1 MELGKKIRELRLKNS
16 LTLQELASRCE
27 VTKGFLSQVENEI
40 TSPSISTLEDI
51 LEALGTNLSEFFQ
64 TDKEEKFIFK
74 KEDFFEDET
83 NEYKISF
90 IIPNAQKHDMEPI
103 IIEIKPE
110 CSSKTMTPH
119 EGEEFG
125 LVLSGLL
132 ELSIDDKSYILRQG
146 ETFYINGDKEHK
158 LTNIGMKNC
167 RVLWV
172 SNPPSF

>member
-1 MELGKKIRELRLKNS
+1 MDIGKKIRELRLKNS

-27 VTKGFLSQVENEI
+27 VTKGFLSQVENDI

-51 LEALGTNLSEFFQ
+51 LEALGSTLSEFFQ
-64 TDKEEKFIFK
+64 NDKQEKFIFK

-83 NEYKISF
+83 DDYKISF

-103 IIEIKPE
+103 IVEIKPN
-110 CSSKTMTPH
+110 CSSKTMLPY

-125 LVLSGLL
+125 LVLSGVCKLHY
-132 ELSIDDKSYILRQG
+132 DDKDYTLRQG
-146 ETFYINGDKEHK
+146 ETFYVYGDKEHK
-158 LTNIGMKNC
+158 LTNVGLKPC
-167 RVLWV
+167 RILWV